1 MDRIRLAYEYLP
13 RFIKPGCVTY
23 NRSEIAF
30 SNKSTIRAFAT
41 SSSASRGFSCQCCII
56 DEMGFIPKNVINEFF
71 ASVMPVVSSAKDSKV
86 IVVSTPNGTSGLY
99 YDLWCQANSK
109 ERAKNKE
116 GWSPFRVDWW
126 EVPGRTEEW
135 KQK

>member
-1 MDRIRLAYEYLP
+1 MA
-13 RFIKPGCVTY
+13 
-23 NRSEIAF
+23 
-30 SNKSTIRAFAT
+30 
-41 SSSASRGFSCQCCII
+41 
-56 DEMGFIPKNVINEFF
+56 FIPKNVINEFF

-109 ERAKNKE
+109 ERARNKE

-135 KQK
+135 KEK